1 MSPLVE
7 LALDSRWAYFS
18 VCYVVSV
25 LSLTF
30 WYYAVVYAFG
40 FDSTPNEAFGDK
52 ERSLRIAQSK
62 QRSWVLTGTAAF
74 IMTIASIPF
83 NYDLLRHGLDP
94 RYVQRREAL
103 ARAVV
108 AFFVAY
114 LNTVSSFA
122 LKLTGGRDSRG
133 LRFVEANRSLLCLLA
148 TRHNIPTAL
157 AFLKKSRIS
166 SLEAY
171 VTVNKSPCLPVG
183 SITSPT
189 PSCSAL
195 RDICHIFCGAAMMEV
210 SHDLRD
216 AFRGDSDLTPDLRPQ
231 LPTAVFALSM
241 LVPRT
246 RSDLVFTSL
255 FFLTRILYHVILI
268 AVYASKHGV
277 AYSSGL
283 DIVDPTYIPLV
294 GVILAA
300 PLHVL
305 WFSSALVG
313 MLKRSKKA
321 RSVAM
326 VPATA
331 TSAVDQSRT
340 SITDATKAEAL
351 TASKVVAQR
360 LKLVSLASSYLSSPR
375 PFLHVR
381 TPLPNPIASTRPLP
395 SPSRRHLE
403 QEVRDFFLQARRDLL
418 PLGAQNWLQR
428 DENDILKAQVL
439 GPSLNLVRLQA
450 GRLSATGRADVRR
463 FGGKVRRS
471 LLEGSGLPLG
481 LGRGVRRATETA

>member
-1 MSPLVE
+1 MSSAMSPLVE

-114 LNTVSSFA
+114 LNT
-122 LKLTGGRDSRG
+122 
-133 LRFVEANRSLLCLLA
+133 
-148 TRHNIPTAL
+148 
-157 AFLKKSRIS
+157 
-166 SLEAY
+166 
-171 VTVNKSPCLPVG
+171 SPCLPVG

-195 RDICHIFCGAAMMEV
+195 YIDGTSVTLFCGAAMME
-210 SHDLRD
+210 
-216 AFRGDSDLTPDLRPQ
+216 
-231 LPTAVFALSM
+231 LPTAVLALSM

-360 LKLVSLASSYLSSPR
+360 PKLVSLASSYLSSPR

-395 SPSRRHLE
+395 SHSRRHLE
-403 QEVRDFFLQARRDLL
+403 REVRDFFLQARRDLL